1 MNLENSEEK
10 VYRNIAGKTL
20 ELIFDLASRRML
32 KSLFQIGYL
41 SEESYTED
49 EYDKLLDSQK
59 KICDQLLQE
68 IFKEKETGKMKET
81 LDETYFKQKIES
93 YKFLQSLE
101 QIRNCVF

>member
-10 VYRNIAGKTL
+10 VYKKIAGETL

-49 EYDKLLDSQK
+49 QYGKLLDA
-59 KICDQLLQE
+59 
-68 IFKEKETGKMKET
+68 
-81 LDETYFKQKIES
+81 
-93 YKFLQSLE
+93 
-101 QIRNCVF
+101 